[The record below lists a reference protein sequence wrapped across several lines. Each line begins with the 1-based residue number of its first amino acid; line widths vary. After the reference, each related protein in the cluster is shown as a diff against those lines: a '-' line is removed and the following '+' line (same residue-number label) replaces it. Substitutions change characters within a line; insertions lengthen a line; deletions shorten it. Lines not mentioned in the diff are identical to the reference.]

1 MKHFVPFN
9 KSGNVEMSEGQLK
22 EMLSDAYQ
30 EGYIQGQIDHILQ
43 TAPDF
48 AIAKERENE
57 KKKNFT
63 LNGKTIIFR
72 ATIL

>member
-9 KSGNVEMSEGQLK
+9 KNGNVELSEKELK
-22 EMLSDAYQ
+22 DMLSDAYR
-30 EGYIQGQIDHILQ
+30 EGYVKGQIDHILN

-48 AIAKERENE
+48 AINEERESE
-57 KKKNFT
+57 KMREFT
-63 LNGKTIIFR
+63 LNGKTLVFR